1 MKRIFLTIGTRPEAI
16 SMAPLVF
23 ALQKRK
29 IEPVV
34 CVTGENG
41 NETDRALLDF
51 GVTAR
56 IRVES
61 EPEPQPLTSRFAK
74 LTQIMGEILR
84 SERPEA
90 VVVHGDSISAAAT
103 ALAAFYEAIPVVHVN
118 AGVRSHRIRVP
129 FPGEAHRRLIS
140 LIAQCHFAP
149 TPTARHN
156 LIAEGIGE
164 QSVHLAGDPMIDAL
178 QDALAK
184 PIGAEWDLPPRL
196 TPILFRVHAGETNSA
211 TVKGM
216 FRAARRI
223 AEAHPEVCIL
233 CVLPTDPEIREAA
246 KEAEGN
252 DRIRF
257 YEMPTPI
264 RFFQLLSRCRI
275 VMTDNG
281 DLQEAVTS
289 LGIPTVLMRY
299 SAERAE
305 GVRAGCIMLSGTHED
320 GITAAVNALLR
331 PDSELYAGMNRPSD
345 AFGDGMASE
354 RIAAFLSG
362 VERIAENPFAIS
374 NSVC

>member
-1 MKRIFLTIGTRPEAI
+1 MKRIFLTIGTRPEAV
-16 SMAPLVF
+16 STAPVFF
-23 ALQKRK
+23 ALEKRK
-29 IEPVV
+29 TEPVF
-34 CVTGENG
+34 CTTGEDG
-41 NETDRALLDF
+41 EETERALQDF
-51 GVTAR
+51 GITAR

-61 EPEPQPLTSRFAK
+61 DPEPQPLTARFAG
-74 LTQIMGEILR
+74 LMRILGEILR

-90 VVVHGDSISAAAT
+90 VVVHGESVSAAAT
-103 ALAAFYEAIPVVHVN
+103 ALAAFYEAIPVIQIN

-129 FPGEAHRRLIS
+129 FPGEAHRKLIS
-140 LIAQCHFAP
+140 MIAQQHFAP

-156 LIAEGIGE
+156 LISEGIGE
-164 QSVHLAGDPMIDAL
+164 QSVHLVGDPMIDAL
-178 QDALAK
+178 QDALAR
-184 PIGAEWDLPPRL
+184 PVGAEWDLPPRL
-196 TPILFRVHAGETNSA
+196 TPVLFRVHAGETNPA

-216 FRAARRI
+216 FRAAKKI

-233 CVLPTDPEIREAA
+233 CILPTDPEIREAA

-257 YEMPTPI
+257 YGMPTPI

-299 SAERAE
+299 SAERTE

-362 VERIAENPFAIS
+362 ADRITENPFAIS
-374 NSVC
+374 DPIR